1 MRLRAAKTTDG
12 QAICDLVNHY
22 AEQGKMLHRS
32 LESVYDSLRDFL
44 VAEEDDGRVVGC
56 VAVDIFW
63 SDLAEVKSLAVAPDR
78 TRSGVGSALVR
89 AAMDSARSL
98 GINRLFA
105 LTYEKTFFE
114 HFGFTV
120 IDRDTLPEK
129 VWRECIVCPKLEACD
144 EIAML
149 ARLDSTPPARTDTRG
164 QRRE

>member
-1 MRLRAAKTTDG
+1 MQLRAAKTTDA
-12 QAICDLVNHY
+12 QAICELVNHY

-44 VAEEDDGRVVGC
+44 VAEEDDGRAVGC

-78 TRSGVGSALVR
+78 ARSGVGSALVR

-98 GINRLFA
+98 GIKRLFA

-114 HFGFTV
+114 HFGFAV

-149 ARLDSTPPARTDTRG
+149 VRLNSTPPGRTDTRG
-164 QRRE
+164 RRRE